1 MKTPVRSSRAPFLKS
16 IAFRRPAEGEDYPFS
31 VPLFSRDFDMAFLK
45 PVSIFVGENGAGK
58 STLLEAIALHCGFNA
73 EGGNRDHQTHG
84 RSDVDPVLGSLRFS
98 WLPRVTTGF
107 FFRAESFFNFASYI
121 DDAYEGRGADGYSLH
136 GGGSLHQQSHGE
148 AFLAL
153 FSKRLGG
160 RGVYIFDEPEA
171 ALSPSRQMSFLT
183 VLRQMELTGQCQIIM
198 ATHSPILMS
207 YPFGELFSFEGSG
220 ELREISFK
228 ASEHWKL
235 YGRFLANPEKF
246 HEALFG
252 DEQ

>member
-1 MKTPVRSSRAPFLKS
+1 MKTPARSSRAPFLKS
-16 IAFRRPAEGEDYPFS
+16 LSFRKGEESDSYPFS

-84 RSDVDPVLGSLRFS
+84 RSDVDPALSRLRFS

-107 FFRAESFFNFASYI
+107 FFRAESFFAFANYI
-121 DDAYEGRGADGYSLH
+121 DNAYDGRGADGYSLT
-136 GGGSLHQQSHGE
+136 GGGSSHQQSHGE

-171 ALSPSRQMSFLT
+171 ALSPSRQMTFLSI
-183 VLRQMELTGQCQIIM
+183 LRRMELTTQCQIIM

-207 YPFGELFSFEGSG
+207 YPFGELFSFESTG

-246 HEALFG
+246 HAALFE
-252 DEQ
+252 DEE

>member
-1 MKTPVRSSRAPFLKS
+1 MKTPPRSSRAPFLKS
-16 IAFRRPAEGEDYPFS
+16 ISFRKTVEGDDYPFS
-31 VPLFSRDFDMAFLK
+31 IPLFSSDFDQRFLK

-73 EGGNRDHQTHG
+73 EGGSRDHQTHG
-84 RSDVDPVLGSLRFS
+84 RTDVDPVLSCLRLS

-107 FFRAESFFNFASYI
+107 FFRAESFFAFSNYI
-121 DDAYEGRGADGYSLH
+121 DDVSAGRGVEAYTLRGGRSLH
-136 GGGSLHQQSHGE
+136 HQSHGE

-160 RGVYIFDEPEA
+160 RGLYIFDEPEA
-171 ALSPSRQMSFLT
+171 ALSPARQMSFLSI
-183 VLRQMELTGQCQIIM
+183 LRRMELTTQCQIIM

-207 YPFGELFSFEGSG
+207 YPFGELFSFENTG
-220 ELREISFK
+220 ELRDISFK
-228 ASEHWKL
+228 ATEHWKL
-235 YGRFLANPEKF
+235 YGRFLANPETF

-252 DEQ
+252 DDD

>member
-1 MKTPVRSSRAPFLKS
+1 LKTPVRSSRAPFLKS
-16 IAFRRPAEGEDYPFS
+16 IAFRKPAESDDYPFT
-31 VPLFSRDFDMAFLK
+31 VPLFSRDFDVAFLK

-73 EGGNRDHQTHG
+73 EGGSRDHQTHG
-84 RSDVDPVLGSLRFS
+84 RSDVDPVLDGLRFS

-107 FFRAESFFNFASYI
+107 FFRAESFFAFSNYI
-121 DDAYEGRGADGYSLH
+121 DMVSEGRTDAYSLTGGRSLH
-136 GGGSLHQQSHGE
+136 HQSHGE

-171 ALSPSRQMSFLT
+171 ALSPARQMTFLT
-183 VLRQMELTGQCQIIM
+183 ILRRMELTTQCCQIIM

-246 HEALFG
+246 HDALFEG
-252 DEQ
+252 ED